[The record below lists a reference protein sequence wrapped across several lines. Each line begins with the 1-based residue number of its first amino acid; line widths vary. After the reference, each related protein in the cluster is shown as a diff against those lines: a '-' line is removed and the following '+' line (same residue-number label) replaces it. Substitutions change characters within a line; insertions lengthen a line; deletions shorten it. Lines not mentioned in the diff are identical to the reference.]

1 MTEQNIYQ
9 RDLEKNPANY
19 QALTP
24 ISFLGRAAR
33 VYPDYPALIH
43 GPLRQSWAQTER
55 RQGHEPVDISA
66 KAGAEAISSSERMS
80 L

>member
-55 RQGHEPVDISA
+55 RC
-66 KAGAEAISSSERMS
+66 
-80 L
+80 